1 MTIREYELRM
11 LAFNLS
17 QVDEEMK
24 RHQQAFLNDAV
35 RAKNKKGEPIY
46 KQFSDFYD
54 HEERINNV
62 LEGSIFEKEI
72 LNEERKR
79 ELTQVA
85 KRLREFR
92 EGRGTI

>member
-46 KQFSDFYD
+46 KPFSDFYD
-54 HEERINNV
+54 YEERINNV

>member
-11 LAFNLS
+11 LAFNLQ

-46 KQFSDFYD
+46 KHFSDFYD
-54 HEERINNV
+54 YEERISNV
-62 LEGSIFEKEI
+62 LEGSVFEQEI